1 MLRKERTKPRS
12 LAAPGLEALST
23 VLQHWRSPVLQLAGP
38 PGVGVAT
45 ARRAREATAKTFA
58 NMAGKWVDS

>member
-1 MLRKERTKPRS
+1 MSRKDRTKPRS
-12 LAAPGLEALST
+12 VAASGLDDFST
-23 VLQHWRSPVLQLAGP
+23 VLQHWTEPVLQVAP

-58 NMAGKWVDS
+58 NMAGKWVGS

>member
-1 MLRKERTKPRS
+1 MLRKDRTKPRS
-12 LAAPGLEALST
+12 VAAEGVEELST
-23 VLQHWRSPVLQLAGP
+23 ELQHWREPVLQLSPP

-58 NMAGKWVDS
+58 NMAGKWVGS